1 MVLGSPVFACSYIL
15 ALIHIHPSTL
25 DHIDGSAVSPNQ
37 TLISMEFHLLLLLLE
52 KKILFSVINLPPK
65 VRCSAEIEVSFPKP
79 NCNCKATVVAN
90 WFAGNG
96 GNREIVGR

>member
-37 TLISMEFHLLLLLLE
+37 NAYFNGIPPPAAGAGKEDTFLCNKSATKSEMQCLE
-52 KKILFSVINLPPK
+52 RAKNNQNP
-65 VRCSAEIEVSFPKP
+65 
-79 NCNCKATVVAN
+79 
-90 WFAGNG
+90 
-96 GNREIVGR
+96 